1 MSNQEEQ
8 ANSITV
14 TVSQKKS
21 TDFSRETFSS
31 SESVTLVNTNAEEVG
46 LLRKILHIKML
57 NTVLFEMIVADA
69 VLTESLVPADVSVS
83 VDISNIRLETITE
96 RISELDD
103 SALPNKADLVLHLM
117 VTKTIIDDINDQLG

>member
-83 VDISNIRLETITE
+83 VDISNIRLETLTE

-103 SALPNKADLVLHLM
+103 SALPNKADIVLHLM